1 MIVEHA
7 ARTEK
12 GLTETEMKK
21 SQIWAALLLAPVL
34 MALSASAVQAQGYP
48 NKPIRL
54 VLPYAPG
61 GIIDYVGRTLAQHLS
76 EPLGQPVVAENRPGA
91 GGIAGTDTVARST
104 PDGYTIVIMDPAIV
118 INPTLQPSMPY
129 DLFKQL
135 TTVSIVSSS
144 PEVLVVAPQLPV
156 KTLSEL
162 IAYGKAN
169 PGKLNFAS
177 AGIGTTPHLAGEL
190 FKQRTGIDAT
200 HVPYRGIGASY
211 TDMMANKIQFAFSSI
226 AGALP
231 FTSENRVR
239 PIATTGLKRVN
250 VYPDTPTVDEAGLK
264 GFEVDLWL
272 GIFAPAGVPADV
284 HAKLSTELKKTLEK
298 PEVKTALA
306 KVGVEPRW
314 QNEKDSAAFLKNEF
328 DKWKNV
334 IVEGKIKAE

>member
-1 MIVEHA
+1 MLLKNVEMTMRKA
-7 ARTEK
+7 PT
-12 GLTETEMKK
+12 L
-21 SQIWAALLLAPVL
+21 AALLLGPLLAALAGTVAP
-34 MALSASAVQAQGYP
+34 AQNYP
-48 NKPIRL
+48 SKPVRL
-54 VLPYAPG
+54 VLPYSPG
-61 GIIDYVGRTLAQHLS
+61 GIIDYVGRQVAQHLGDA
-76 EPLGQPVVAENRPGA
+76 LGQPVVAENRPGA
-91 GGIAGTDTVARST
+91 GGIAGTDTVARAT

-144 PEVLVVAPQLPV
+144 PEVLVVSPQLPV

-169 PGKLNFAS
+169 PGKLNFTS
-177 AGIGTTPHLAGEL
+177 AGIGTTPHLAAEL

-231 FTSENRVR
+231 FTTDNRVR
-239 PIATTGLKRVN
+239 PIATTGLKRVS

-264 GFEVDLWL
+264 GFDVDLWL
-272 GIFAPAGVPADV
+272 GIFAPAGLPPDV
-284 HAKLSTELKKTLEK
+284 LSKLNAALAKTLQN
-298 PEVKTALA
+298 PDVKTALA
-306 KVGVEPRW
+306 KVGVEPRGTST
-314 QNEKDSAAFLKNEF
+314 QEGADILKTEF
-328 DKWKNV
+328 DKWKKVIAEANV
-334 IVEGKIKAE
+334 KPEN